1 MNPRPSVRRPALRRL
16 SLLAPAALLVTA
28 LAACGGGDDGGSSEG
43 GGDGGGDTV
52 LRVQAAASLTD
63 AFDEIASEFES
74 QNDGVTVEAT
84 YDSSGTLAEQA
95 ADEAPGDVLAT
106 ADENSMQTAVDG
118 GAIAE
123 GPDVFATNTLVVVV
137 PAGNPAGIES
147 FDDLDA
153 DDVTYVACVDT
164 APCGTIAASLI
175 EEAGFTNEP
184 ASLEPDVRAT
194 LERVV
199 ADEADAGLVYTTDA
213 MSAGDDVE
221 TIEIPG
227 AEDDPTS
234 YPIGVLEQSEDAE
247 AAQAFVDL
255 VLSDYGQGVLSD
267 AGFGSP

>member
-1 MNPRPSVRRPALRRL
+1 MNRRPAVLV
-16 SLLAPAALLVTA
+16 PAALLVA
-28 LAACGGGDDGGSSEG
+28 SLAACGAGSGEDADS
-43 GGDGGGDTV
+43 GGDTV

-63 AFDEIASEFES
+63 AFETIAEEFEAR
-74 QNDGVTVEAT
+74 NEGVSVEAT

-95 ADEAPGDVLAT
+95 ADQAPGDVLAT
-106 ADENSMQTAVDG
+106 ADETSMQTAVDG
-118 GAIAE
+118 DAVGA
-123 GPDVFATNTLVVVV
+123 GPEIFATNTLVVVV

-147 FDDLDA
+147 FEDLDA
-153 DDVTYVACVDT
+153 DDVTYVACVET
-164 APCGTIAASLI
+164 APCGTIAQTLI
-175 EEAGFTNEP
+175 DDAGLTNDP

-221 TIEIPG
+221 TLEIPG

-234 YPIGVLEQSEDAE
+234 YPIGVLEQSEDPE
-247 AAQAFVDL
+247 AAQGFVDL

-267 AGFGSP
+267 AGFQSP

>member
-1 MNPRPSVRRPALRRL
+1 VNRRL
-16 SLLAPAALLVTA
+16 AVLAPATLLVAT
-28 LAACGGGDDGGSSEG
+28 LAACGGGS
-43 GGDGGGDTV
+43 GDSGDSADPGGDTV

-63 AFDEIASEFES
+63 AFDQIATEFEA
-74 QNDGVTVEAT
+74 QNEGVTVEAT

-95 ADEAPGDVLAT
+95 ADQAPGDVLAT
-106 ADENSMQTAVDG
+106 ADESSMQTAVDG
-118 GAIAE
+118 DAIAE

-153 DDVTYVACVDT
+153 DDVTYVACVET
-164 APCGTIAASLI
+164 APCGAIAQTLI
-175 EEAGFTNEP
+175 EDAGLTNDP

-213 MSAGDDVE
+213 MSAGGDVE

>member
-1 MNPRPSVRRPALRRL
+1 MNRRL
-16 SLLAPAALLVTA
+16 AALLPATLLVA
-28 LAACGGGDDGGSSEG
+28 SLAACGGGSGEDTDSGGE
-43 GGDGGGDTV
+43 TV

-63 AFDEIASEFES
+63 AFEAIATEFES

-95 ADEAPGDVLAT
+95 ADQAPGDVLAT
-106 ADENSMQTAVDG
+106 ADESSMQTAVDG
-118 GAIAE
+118 DAIAA
-123 GPDVFATNTLVVVV
+123 GPDIFATNTLVVAV

-147 FDDLDA
+147 FEDLDA
-153 DDVTYVACVDT
+153 DDVTYVACVET
-164 APCGTIAASLI
+164 APCGTIAQTLI
-175 EEAGFTNEP
+175 TDAGFTNDP

-221 TIEIPG
+221 TIDIPG
-227 AEDDPTS
+227 AADEPTS

-267 AGFGSP
+267 AGFQSP